1 MIGMS
6 DEFTQD
12 FADVNFDVFIPEFT
26 QEMSEEELCEII
38 GEFDGWIIGDD
49 PATRRVLEAGVNGR
63 LKACMRW
70 GVGTNNVDFQAFEEF
85 KVPIENTPGVFGR
98 EVADLACHYVTGL
111 ARDTFCIDKR
121 VKSGDWFKPI
131 GRSLWS
137 TKVLIVGFGDI
148 GKNLAKRL
156 LSHEMEVNFYDPYV
170 TQTEAGLLV
179 NKVAWPDAL
188 SHVDFVIFTAPLNQE
203 TFHLFDFKCL
213 EKVKK
218 GVKIVNVGRGP
229 LINEDALLEGLKS
242 NIIASA
248 ALDVF
253 EDEPFDLIKH
263 SRLLNFS
270 DRLILGSHN
279 GSNTF
284 EAVYNVSRTCITKLA
299 HFLSKY
305 PI

>member
-1 MIGMS
+1 M
-6 DEFTQD
+6 
-12 FADVNFDVFIPEFT
+12 
-26 QEMSEEELCEII
+26 
-38 GEFDGWIIGDD
+38 
-49 PATRRVLEAGVNGR
+49 
-63 LKACMRW
+63 
-70 GVGTNNVDFQAFEEF
+70 
-85 KVPIENTPGVFGR
+85 
-98 EVADLACHYVTGL
+98 
-111 ARDTFCIDKR
+111 
-121 VKSGDWFKPI
+121 
-131 GRSLWS
+131 
-137 TKVLIVGFGDI
+137 
-148 GKNLAKRL
+148 
-156 LSHEMEVNFYDPYV
+156 
-170 TQTEAGLLV
+170 
-179 NKVAWPDAL
+179 
-188 SHVDFVIFTAPLNQE
+188 
-203 TFHLFDFKCL
+203 FDFKCL